1 MVMKEMVIT
10 ASQSRIKGGATV
22 IYHSLRLHWK
32 LESESP
38 KEKPAWPSTSI
49 AERYIKYTTLI
60 EY

>member
-1 MVMKEMVIT
+1 MVIT